1 MNKIKNIV
9 AFIVFTLI
17 IYACGTSSTGVVDDF
32 DYEAQALMDNDTL
45 VKFLK
50 NHYFDTSVDSVKTL
64 VAGETALYDDSKL
77 KSMSVTDFEVD
88 YTLYYYT
95 NRIGSPSIDKGFPT
109 VMDSVF
115 VKYFGQTIVNT
126 DSISNSF
133 DNNNGI
139 WFTLNSVIRGWTFGY
154 TKFKGGDNITDNGP
168 ITYENGGNGI
178 LFIPSG
184 LAYSNQGKGPILA
197 NESVFFYIN
206 LFDFV
211 QDTDHDNDGIPSI
224 NEDVDGNG
232 DPRDDD
238 TDKDGVPNYSD
249 IDDDG
254 DGVLTKDEDANGD
267 GNPANDFSD
276 SNNPTLAD
284 YLNPDIK

>member
-1 MNKIKNIV
+1 
-9 AFIVFTLI
+9 
-17 IYACGTSSTGVVDDF
+17 
-32 DYEAQALMDNDTL
+32 
-45 VKFLK
+45 
-50 NHYFDTSVDSVKTL
+50 
-64 VAGETALYDDSKL
+64 
-77 KSMSVTDFEVD
+77 
-88 YTLYYYT
+88 
-95 NRIGSPSIDKGFPT
+95 
-109 VMDSVF
+109 
-115 VKYFGQTIVNT
+115 
-126 DSISNSF
+126 
-133 DNNNGI
+133 
-139 WFTLNSVIRGWTFGY
+139 
-154 TKFKGGDNITDNGP
+154 
-168 ITYENGGNGI
+168 
-178 LFIPSG
+178 
-184 LAYSNQGKGPILA
+184 LAYSNRGKGPILA